1 MLPFYSFETRRG
13 AAPAIGRRYNKH
25 MLTVD
30 PHPLLDLR
38 AFETIFPRP
47 LGEMSSSPELLG
59 LLSLT
64 ASAPFQNNET
74 VREAVRNLLRHGGFK
89 PAGRSKPASEYLVK
103 AVGEGRL
110 GSINVAVDACNVVSL
125 HSGLPISVV
134 DLDRARP
141 PLRIGLAPAG
151 ASYVFNVSGQTIDL
165 AGLACLFDAE
175 GPCGCAVKDA
185 QRTKTGP
192 ETRRTLSLIWGS
204 TALPER
210 AAQVEAWYCSIL
222 EKEGATTKTVEM

>member
-1 MLPFYSFETRRG
+1 MLLPIMRS
-13 AAPAIGRRYNKH
+13 AYNKR

-38 AFETIFPRP
+38 AFETGFPRP
-47 LGEMSSSPELLG
+47 LGEMKSSAELLG

-64 ASAPFQNNET
+64 ASTPFQSDET
-74 VREAVRNLLRHGGFK
+74 IREAVRNLLRHDGFK
-89 PAGRSKPASEYLVK
+89 PAGRSKPASEYLIK
-103 AVGEGRL
+103 AVADGRL

-134 DLDRARP
+134 DLDGARP
-141 PLRIGLAPAG
+141 PLRVGVAPAG
-151 ASYVFNVSGQTIDL
+151 AGYVFNAFGQTIDL
-165 AGLACLFDAE
+165 AGMLCLFDAE

-192 ETRRTLSLIWGS
+192 ETRRTLSIIWGA
-204 TALPER
+204 TALSSR
-210 AAQVEAWYCSIL
+210 AAQVETWYRSLL
-222 EKEGATTKTVEM
+222 EKEGASTKSPET

>member
-1 MLPFYSFETRRG
+1 DSCFSMLPFYSFETRRG

-30 PHPLLDLR
+30 SHPLLDLR

-89 PAGRSKPASEYLVK
+89 PAGRSKPASEYLLR
-103 AVGEGRL
+103 AAGDGTL
-110 GSINVAVDACNVVSL
+110 GSINAAVDVCNIISL
-125 HSGLPISVV
+125 HSGLPITVV
-134 DLDRARP
+134 DLAKVKE
-141 PLRIGLAPAG
+141 PLRVGIAPAG
-151 ASYVFNVSGQTIDL
+151 ATYVFN
-165 AGLACLFDAE
+165 
-175 GPCGCAVKDA
+175 
-185 QRTKTGP
+185 
-192 ETRRTLSLIWGS
+192 
-204 TALPER
+204 
-210 AAQVEAWYCSIL
+210 
-222 EKEGATTKTVEM
+222 